1 MAAALG
7 VTILAVLTGTS
18 GKRDVA
24 GQPADRLTTAYQARI
39 SDKTLHPLEPWRTGA
54 WQAAEASTRPP
65 VSAKHSSMPTAFRKS
80 IPKEQPGGESKFLPG
95 RE

>member
-1 MAAALG
+1 VLGAA
-7 VTILAVLTGTS
+7 VLAVLTAVS
-18 GKRDVA
+18 GKHDVS
-24 GQPADRLTTAYQARI
+24 GEPVDRLAAYQARI
-39 SDKTLHPLEPWRTGA
+39 ADKTVYPLEPWRAGA
-54 WQAAEASTRPP
+54 WQAAEASTKPP

>member
-1 MAAALG
+1 MLG
-7 VTILAVLTGTS
+7 AMLLAVFAGIP

-24 GQPADRLTTAYQARI
+24 GEPADRLAAYQARI
-39 SDKTLHPLEPWRTGA
+39 ADKTVHPLEPWRTGA

-65 VSAKHSSMPTAFRKS
+65 VSAKHSSMPAAYRKS